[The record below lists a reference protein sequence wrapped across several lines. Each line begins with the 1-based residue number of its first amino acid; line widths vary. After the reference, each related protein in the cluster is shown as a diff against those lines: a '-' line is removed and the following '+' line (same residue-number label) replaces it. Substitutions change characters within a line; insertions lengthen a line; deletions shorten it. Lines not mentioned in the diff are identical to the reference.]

1 MLKIQRNH
9 IDIWMLIVVLGLMV
23 ASLGVVYSASA
34 EWSIKRF
41 DTQSHYLDL
50 HAIKILIS
58 IAALFIGLSI
68 PYSIYKKFTKPT
80 LIIAVLLLAVTLVL
94 GGETKGA
101 MRWLRFG
108 GLGFQPSEFAKFALL
123 FHMSLLMA
131 TKGEHIRN
139 FKKGFLPIIIWICI
153 VTGLVLAQP
162 NLSTGIILFALTII
176 LLFVG
181 HARMLHLFG
190 MIFVAV
196 CLFACYV
203 LFMAYVLNRPYQLE
217 RITHFVHGDPN
228 GQHNYQL
235 WQGIIGFG
243 NGGLV
248 GVGPG
253 ESRQRD
259 LFLPESYND
268 FVYSIVGEEYGLLG
282 TILVLGAFLFL
293 MLRGFRIAKH
303 AKDDFA
309 RFLAIAI
316 ASTIALYALINAS
329 VALGLLPTTGLPMP
343 FISYGGSSLML
354 SAFSI
359 GVLLNISAHTDLHP
373 RTTKIADADVEILES
388 ENGLGKV
395 Y

>member
-1 MLKIQRNH
+1 MLRIRRNH
-9 IDIWMLIVVLGLMV
+9 IDVWLLIVVLALMV
-23 ASLGVVYSASA
+23 VSLGVVYSASA
-34 EWSIKRF
+34 EWSYKRF
-41 DTQSHYLDL
+41 ETQSHYLDL
-50 HAIKILIS
+50 HAIKTLLS
-58 IAALFIGLSI
+58 IAALFIGVSI
-68 PYSIYKKFTKPT
+68 PYTFYAKFTKSA
-80 LIIAVLLLAVTLVL
+80 LGIAVLFLLVTLLL

-101 MRWLRFG
+101 VRWLRFG
-108 GLGFQPSEFAKFALL
+108 GLGFQPSEYAKFALL
-123 FHMSLLMA
+123 FHISLLLA
-131 TKGEHIRN
+131 TKGENVRD
-139 FKKGFLPIIIWICI
+139 FKMGFLPIALWIGL

-162 NLSTGIILFALTII
+162 SLSTGMMIFVLTII

-181 HARMLHLFG
+181 RVKVSHLLG
-190 MIFVAV
+190 MVVVAT
-196 CLFACYV
+196 CAFALYV
-203 LFMAYVLNRPYQLE
+203 VFMAYVVKRPYQLE
-217 RITHFVHGDPN
+217 RIVHYVHAEPSST
-228 GQHNYQL
+228 HNYQL

-243 NGGLV
+243 NGGIF

-282 TILVLGAFLFL
+282 TLIVLGAFLFI
-293 MLRGFRIAKH
+293 MLRGFRIAKY

-309 RFLAIAI
+309 RYL
-316 ASTIALYALINAS
+316 TIAVTSAITLYALVNAS
-329 VALGLLPTTGLPMP
+329 VALGILPTTGLPMP

-373 RTTKIADADVEILES
+373 RLARPVEAE
-388 ENGLGKV
+388 EAPMEQDTGLGKV

>member
-1 MLKIQRNH
+1 MLKVQRNH
-9 IDIWMLIVVLGLMV
+9 IDLWLLIVVLGLMV
-23 ASLGVVYSASA
+23 ASLGIVYSASA
-34 EWSIKRF
+34 EWSFKRF

-50 HAIKILIS
+50 HAIKILLS
-58 IAALFIGLSI
+58 IAALFVGISI
-68 PYSIYKKFTKPT
+68 PYTIYKRLTKT
-80 LIIAVLLLAVTLVL
+80 ALIIAVLFLVVTFIL

-101 MRWLRFG
+101 VRWLRFG

-123 FHMSLLMA
+123 FHICLLMA
-131 TKGEHIRN
+131 TKGEHIRD
-139 FKKGFLPIIIWICI
+139 FKKGFLPILIWIGT

-162 NLSTGIILFALTII
+162 NLSTGMMLFALTLI

-181 HARMLHLFG
+181 HVRMTHLVG
-190 MIFVAV
+190 LVIIAV
-196 CLFACYV
+196 CLFCLYV
-203 LFMAYVLNRPYQLE
+203 LFMAYILKRPYQLE
-217 RITHFVHGDPN
+217 RIMHFVRGNPD

-243 NGGLV
+243 NGGLF

-282 TILVLGAFLFL
+282 ALFVLAAFLFV
-293 MLRGFRIAKH
+293 MLRGFRIAKY

-309 RFLAIAI
+309 RFLAVAI
-316 ASTIALYALINAS
+316 SSSITLYAMVNAS

-343 FISYGGSSLML
+343 FISYGGSALML

-373 RTTKIADADVEILES
+373 RTVKAEKETVDPLGS
-388 ENGLGKV
+388 ETGLGKV

>member
-1 MLKIQRNH
+1 MLRIRKNH
-9 IDIWMLIVVLGLMV
+9 IDVWLLIVVLGLMV
-23 ASLGVVYSASA
+23 ISLGVVYSASA
-34 EWSIKRF
+34 EWSYKRF
-41 DTQSHYLDL
+41 ETQSHYLDL
-50 HAIKILIS
+50 HAIKTLLS
-58 IAALFIGLSI
+58 IVALFIGISI
-68 PYSIYKKFTKPT
+68 PYTFYAKFTKSA
-80 LIIAVLLLAVTLVL
+80 LGIAVLFLLITLLL

-101 MRWLRFG
+101 VRWLRFG
-108 GLGFQPSEFAKFALL
+108 GLGFQPSEYAKFALL
-123 FHMSLLMA
+123 FHISLLLA
-131 TKGEHIRN
+131 TKGEHVRD
-139 FKKGFLPIIIWICI
+139 FKSGFLPIVLWIGI

-162 NLSTGIILFALTII
+162 SLSTGLMIFVLTII

-181 HARMLHLFG
+181 RVKIFHLLG
-190 MIFVAV
+190 MIVVAT
-196 CLFACYV
+196 CAFALYV
-203 LFMAYVLNRPYQLE
+203 VFMVLKRPYQLD
-217 RITHFVHGDPN
+217 RILHFVHGDPS
-228 GQHNYQL
+228 GRHNYQL

-243 NGGLV
+243 NGGIF

-282 TILVLGAFLFL
+282 TLLVLGAFLFI

-309 RFLAIAI
+309 RYLTVAVTSAI
-316 ASTIALYALINAS
+316 SLYALVNAS
-329 VALGLLPTTGLPMP
+329 VALGILPTTGLPMP
-343 FISYGGSSLML
+343 FVSYGGSSLLL

-373 RTTKIADADVEILES
+373 RLAGPVAAEGAPIEQET
-388 ENGLGKV
+388 GLGKV

>member
-1 MLKIQRNH
+1 MLKVQRNH
-9 IDIWMLIVVLGLMV
+9 IDIWLLIAVLGLMV
-23 ASLGVVYSASA
+23 TSLGVVYSASA
-34 EWSIKRF
+34 EWSFRRF
-41 DTQSHYLDL
+41 DTQNHYLDL
-50 HAIKILIS
+50 HAIKILLS
-58 IAALFIGLSI
+58 IAALFVGLSI
-68 PYSIYKKFTKPT
+68 PYIIYKKFTKPV
-80 LIIAVLLLAVTLVL
+80 LIIAVLFLAVTFVL

-101 MRWLRFG
+101 VRWLRFG

-123 FHMSLLMA
+123 FHISLLMA
-131 TKGEHIRN
+131 TKGEKLKD
-139 FKKGFLPIIIWICI
+139 FKKGFLPIILWISV

-162 NLSTGIILFALTII
+162 NLSTGMMLFALTII
-176 LLFVG
+176 LLFIG
-181 HARMLHLFG
+181 HVRMIHLFG
-190 MIFVAV
+190 MIFVAI
-196 CLFACYV
+196 CLFALYV
-203 LFMAYVLNRPYQLE
+203 LFMAYVLKRPYQLE
-217 RITHFVHGDPN
+217 RIMHFVHGSPN
-228 GQHNYQL
+228 GQQNYQL

-243 NGGLV
+243 NGGFF

-268 FVYSIVGEEYGLLG
+268 FVYSIVGEEYGLVG
-282 TILVLGAFLFL
+282 TLLLLGAFLFV

-309 RFLAIAI
+309 RFLAVAI
-316 ASTIALYALINAS
+316 SSTITLYALVNAS

-373 RTTKIADADVEILES
+373 RTAKKEKGTLEMLGS
-388 ENGLGKV
+388 ETGLGKV

>member
-9 IDIWMLIVVLGLMV
+9 IDIWLLIVVLGLMV
-23 ASLGVVYSASA
+23 VSLGVVYSASA
-34 EWSIKRF
+34 EWSLKRF
-41 DTQSHYLDL
+41 ETQSHYLDL
-50 HAIKILIS
+50 HAIKILLS

-68 PYSIYKKFTKPT
+68 PYGAYKKLTKPT
-80 LIIAVLLLAVTLVL
+80 LLIALLFLIVTFIL

-101 MRWLRFG
+101 VRWLRFG

-123 FHMSLLMA
+123 FHISLLLA
-131 TKGEHIRN
+131 TKGEHIKD
-139 FKKGFLPIIIWICI
+139 FKKGFLPIIIWISM

-162 NLSTGIILFALTII
+162 NLSTGMMLFGLTII

-181 HARMLHLFG
+181 RVRILHLTG
-190 MIFVAV
+190 MIFVA
-196 CLFACYV
+196 ACIFVLYI
-203 LFMAYVLNRPYQLE
+203 LFMAYVLKRPYQLE
-217 RITHFVHGDPN
+217 RILHFIQGEPN
-228 GQHNYQL
+228 SQQNYQL

-243 NGGLV
+243 NGGLF

-282 TILVLGAFLFL
+282 TVVVLGAFLFV

-316 ASTIALYALINAS
+316 TSTITLYALVNAS
-329 VALGLLPTTGLPMP
+329 VSLGLLPTTGLPMP

-354 SAFSI
+354 SAFSV

-373 RTTKIADADVEILES
+373 RSIKERDPDAVVLTPES
-388 ENGLGKV
+388 GLGKV

>member
-9 IDIWMLIVVLGLMV
+9 IDVWLLIVVLGLMV
-23 ASLGVVYSASA
+23 TSLGVVYSASA
-34 EWSIKRF
+34 EWSFKRF

-50 HAIKILIS
+50 HAIKILLS
-58 IAALFIGLSI
+58 IAALFVGLSI
-68 PYSIYKKFTKPT
+68 PYSIYKRFTKPA
-80 LIIAVLLLAVTLVL
+80 LILAVLFLAVTFVL

-101 MRWLRFG
+101 VRWLRFG

-123 FHMSLLMA
+123 FHISLLMA
-131 TKGEHIRN
+131 TKGELLKD
-139 FKKGFLPIIIWICI
+139 FKKGFLPIIIWIGL

-162 NLSTGIILFALTII
+162 NLSTGMMLFVLTII

-181 HARMLHLFG
+181 HVRMTHLFG

-196 CLFACYV
+196 CLFALYV
-203 LFMAYVLNRPYQLE
+203 LFMAYVLKRPYQLE
-217 RITHFVHGDPN
+217 RIMHFVQGDPK

-243 NGGLV
+243 NGGLF

-268 FVYSIVGEEYGLLG
+268 FVYSIVGEEHGLLG
-282 TILVLGAFLFL
+282 TLLMLGAFLFV

-309 RFLAIAI
+309 RFLAVAI
-316 ASTIALYALINAS
+316 ASTITLYALVNAS

-373 RTTKIADADVEILES
+373 RVAKTEKANVEALGS
-388 ENGLGKV
+388 ETGLGKV

>member
-9 IDIWMLIVVLGLMV
+9 IDIWLLIVVLGLMV
-23 ASLGVVYSASA
+23 VSLGVVYSASA
-34 EWSIKRF
+34 EWSFKRF
-41 DTQSHYLDL
+41 ETQSHYLDL
-50 HAIKILIS
+50 HAIKILLS
-58 IAALFIGLSI
+58 IGALFVGVSI
-68 PYSIYKKFTKPT
+68 PYGFYKKFTKSA
-80 LIIAVLLLAVTLVL
+80 LIIAVLFLLVTIIL

-101 MRWLRFG
+101 VRWLRFG

-123 FHMSLLMA
+123 FHISLLLA
-131 TKGEHIRN
+131 SKGETIKD
-139 FKKGFLPIIIWICI
+139 FKNGFLPITIWIGLI
-153 VTGLVLAQP
+153 TGLVLAQP
-162 NLSTGIILFALTII
+162 NLSTGIMLFCLTLVLLYVGRVRIMHLAGLISIALCTFALYI
-176 LLFVG
+176 
-181 HARMLHLFG
+181 
-190 MIFVAV
+190 
-196 CLFACYV
+196 
-203 LFMAYVLNRPYQLE
+203 LFMAYVLKRPYQLQ
-217 RITHFVHGDPN
+217 RIMQFFQGDLN
-228 GQHNYQL
+228 GKHNYQL

-243 NGGLV
+243 NGGIF

-282 TILVLGAFLFL
+282 TIVVLGAFLFV

-316 ASTIALYALINAS
+316 TSTVTLYALVNAS
-329 VALGLLPTTGLPMP
+329 VALGILPTTGLPMP

-354 SAFSI
+354 SSFSV

-373 RTTKIADADVEILES
+373 RIAHSASSDMSTLVPES
-388 ENGLGKV
+388 GLGKV

>member
-9 IDIWMLIVVLGLMV
+9 IDIWLLIVVLGLMV
-23 ASLGVVYSASA
+23 VSLGVVYSASA
-34 EWSIKRF
+34 EWSLKRF
-41 DTQSHYLDL
+41 ETQSHYLDL
-50 HAIKILIS
+50 HAIKILLS

-68 PYSIYKKFTKPT
+68 PYGAYKKLTKPT
-80 LIIAVLLLAVTLVL
+80 LLIALLFLIVTFIL

-101 MRWLRFG
+101 VRWLRFG

-123 FHMSLLMA
+123 FHISLLLA
-131 TKGEHIRN
+131 TKGEHIKD
-139 FKKGFLPIIIWICI
+139 FKKGFLPIIIWISM

-162 NLSTGIILFALTII
+162 NLSTGMMLFGLTII

-181 HARMLHLFG
+181 RVRILHLTG
-190 MIFVAV
+190 MILVAACIFV
-196 CLFACYV
+196 LYI
-203 LFMAYVLNRPYQLE
+203 LFMAYVLKRPYQLE
-217 RITHFVHGDPN
+217 RILHFIQGEPN
-228 GQHNYQL
+228 SQQNYQL

-243 NGGLV
+243 NGGLF

-282 TILVLGAFLFL
+282 TVVVLGAFLFV

-316 ASTIALYALINAS
+316 TSTITLYALVNAS
-329 VALGLLPTTGLPMP
+329 VSLGLLPTTGLPMP

-354 SAFSI
+354 SAFSV

-373 RTTKIADADVEILES
+373 RSIKERDPDAVALTLES
-388 ENGLGKV
+388 GLGKV

>member
-9 IDIWMLIVVLGLMV
+9 IDIWLLIVVLGLMV
-23 ASLGVVYSASA
+23 VSLGVVYSASA
-34 EWSIKRF
+34 AWSFKRF
-41 DTQSHYLDL
+41 ETQSHYLDL
-50 HAIKILIS
+50 HAIKVLLG

-68 PYSIYKKFTKPT
+68 PYSNYKKFTKPA
-80 LIIAVLLLAVTLVL
+80 LIIAVLFLGVTFVL

-101 MRWLRFG
+101 VRWLRFG

-123 FHMSLLMA
+123 FHISLLMA
-131 TKGEHIRN
+131 TKRESIRD
-139 FKKGFLPIIIWICI
+139 FKKGFIPIVIWIGI

-162 NLSTGIILFALTII
+162 NLSTGMMMFTLTII

-181 HARMLHLFG
+181 QVKMTHLLG
-190 MIFVAV
+190 LIFVAV
-196 CLFACYV
+196 CLLALYV
-203 LFMAYVLNRPYQLE
+203 FFMAYVLKRPYQLE
-217 RITHFVHGDPN
+217 RIMHFVN
-228 GQHNYQL
+228 GSSNGKQNYQL

-243 NGGLV
+243 NGGLI

-268 FVYSIVGEEYGLLG
+268 FVYSIVGEEYGLIGALF
-282 TILVLGAFLFL
+282 VLGAFIFV
-293 MLRGFRIAKH
+293 MLRGFRIAKY

-309 RFLAIAI
+309 RFLSIAI
-316 ASTIALYALINAS
+316 SSSITLYAFVNAS
-329 VALGLLPTTGLPMP
+329 VALGILPTTGLPMP

-354 SAFSI
+354 SAFSV

-373 RTTKIADADVEILES
+373 RDVKTEKINIEAIEPKS
-388 ENGLGKV
+388 GLGKV

>member
-9 IDIWMLIVVLGLMV
+9 IDIWLLIVVLGLMV
-23 ASLGVVYSASA
+23 VSLGVVYSASA
-34 EWSIKRF
+34 EWSLKRF
-41 DTQSHYLDL
+41 ETQSHYLDL
-50 HAIKILIS
+50 HAIKILLSIS
-58 IAALFIGLSI
+58 ALFAGLSI
-68 PYSIYKKFTKPT
+68 PYGFYRKFTK
-80 LIIAVLLLAVTLVL
+80 LALMIAVLLLIITFIL
-94 GGETKGA
+94 GGEAKGA
-101 MRWLRFG
+101 VRWLRFG

-123 FHMSLLMA
+123 FHISLLLA
-131 TKGEHIRN
+131 TKGENIKD
-139 FKKGFLPIIIWICI
+139 FKKGFLPVIIWIAA

-162 NLSTGIILFALTII
+162 NLSTGVM
-176 LLFVG
+176 LFVLTVVLLYVG
-181 HARMLHLFG
+181 RVRFTHLLG
-190 MIFVAV
+190 MILVAV
-196 CLFACYV
+196 CLFTLYI
-203 LFMAYVLNRPYQLE
+203 LFMAYVLKRPYQLQ
-217 RITHFVHGDPN
+217 RIMHFVQGNPN
-228 GQHNYQL
+228 GKHNYQL

-243 NGGLV
+243 NGGLF

-268 FVYSIVGEEYGLLG
+268 FIYSIVGEEYGLLG
-282 TILVLGAFLFL
+282 TLVVLGAFLFV
-293 MLRGFRIAKH
+293 MLRGFRIAKY

-316 ASTIALYALINAS
+316 TSTITLYALVNAS
-329 VALGLLPTTGLPMP
+329 VALGIFPTTGLPMP

-373 RTTKIADADVEILES
+373 RMTKSVENDSAIITPET
-388 ENGLGKV
+388 GLGKA